1 MKLLTETMENPN
13 SKDALRELANLLQMQ
28 RDSAWNAIR
37 QAIPCLDTDK
47 DLADHYVKHCHPDI
61 AARRAAL
68 RRCESVLDSQN
79 AATHAPGANEKP
91 LK

>member
-1 MKLLTETMENPN
+1 MENPN

-28 RDSAWNAIR
+28 RDSARNAIR

-47 DLADHYVKHCHPDI
+47 DLPDEIMDQVHPTI

-79 AATHAPGANEKP
+79 V
-91 LK
+91 